1 MGFSIDKL
9 KIGQHVYQKRG
20 RNYRIYVKSSEN
32 SLDSLPNEVFF
43 TREDARKRVYELNGW
58 KE

>member
-9 KIGQHVYQKRG
+9 KIGQHVYLKRG

-32 SLDSLPNEVFF
+32 SLYSLPNEVFF
-43 TREDARKRVYELNGW
+43 TREDARKRVYELNR
-58 KE
+58 